1 MHVVVRQYEGAAEL
15 ANVMAERADEVKE
28 RLTSVDGFVAY
39 YAARGEGDKV
49 TTVSVCRDSAG
60 TEETTRRAAAL
71 VQEMLPGT
79 TMSPPQVGTGEVV
92 LSF

>member
-1 MHVVVRQYEGAAEL
+1 MHMVVRQYGGAAEL
-15 ANVMAERADEVKE
+15 ADVMTKRVDEVKE

-49 TTVSVCRDSAG
+49 TTVSICRDSAG

-79 TMSPPQVGTGEVV
+79 SMSPPQVGTGEVV
-92 LSF
+92 ISF